1 VRRLST
7 LARPVLI
14 AVALLLLIQGTATA
28 DNGNGVLDQMNADFR
43 AATGGWLDAAMQIA
57 RTIFVALIGA
67 EVAFS
72 LIQIFLEKRSLEDFV
87 SGLTLKII
95 AVGAAVTVLSLA
107 PTFIPGLLDD
117 FMRIGSQISA
127 SGGHAVTLSPSQVM
141 AQGWDIAGAMNDTTE
156 NLSWLEFAKAAIP
169 VEFGQLFV
177 IISYSVVAGSLLLTL
192 IEAYVVVSG
201 GAFLLGFIGSRWT
214 TPWAERY
221 FAMLVSVAVKLTVIM
236 LIVGLG
242 GSLSAKWITLFHPG
256 AINDFVD
263 YFAVAGDAFVY
274 CLIAWNAPR
283 FVAGMVGA
291 SPVMSFALAYSSAR
305 DAGGQVAG
313 ATQTAVRA
321 GNSVQGAIER
331 AASFSK

>member
-1 VRRLST
+1 VRTQGVGIRPLLYV
-7 LARPVLI
+7 LAFVL
-14 AVALLLLIQGTATA
+14 LATDMA
-28 DNGNGVLDQMNADFR
+28 SAANGNGVLDQMNVDFK
-43 AATGGWLDAAMQIA
+43 AATNGWLDAAMQIA

-67 EVAFS
+67 EVSYA
-72 LIQIFLEKRSLEDFV
+72 LIQIFLQKRSLDDFI

-95 AVGAAVTVLSLA
+95 AVGAAVSVLSLA

-117 FMRIGSQISA
+117 FMRMGNQISA
-127 SGGHAVTLSPSQVM
+127 SGGHVVTLSPSQVM
-141 AQGWDIAGAMNDTTE
+141 GQGWDIAGAMNDTTE
-156 NLSWLEFAKAAIP
+156 NLNWLEFAKAAIP
-169 VEFGQLFV
+169 VEFSQLLV
-177 IISYSVVAGSLLLTL
+177 IISYAVVAGSLLLTL
-192 IEAYVVVSG
+192 IESYVVVAG

-221 FAMLVSVAVKLTVIM
+221 FAMLIAVAAKLTVIM

-242 GSLSAKWITLFHPG
+242 DSLATKWISLFKPS

-263 YFAVAGDAFVY
+263 YFAVAGDALVY

-291 SPVMSFALAYSSAR
+291 SPVMSFAGAYASSR

-313 ATQTAVRA
+313 AAQGAARV
-321 GNSVQGAIER
+321 GNAVQGAIER